1 MPRRRRTGERSLAL
15 FFLGLAALTPP
26 ILAVFDVADS
36 WFGIPVLY
44 LYVFVAWGAL
54 ILLMGITAALADE
67 RPSRSPRPRSEPTSR
82 PEDR

>member
-44 LYVFVAWGAL
+44 LYVF
-54 ILLMGITAALADE
+54 AALADE
-67 RPSRSPRPRSEPTSR
+67 RPSRSPRPRSESASR